1 MSYGRLVGFADAM
14 LRMTVRRRE
23 FVGSDGIDRIRSMIP
38 CSCGLGMR
46 GSIA

>member
-23 FVGSDGIDRIRSMIP
+23 FVGSDGIEPRVRDVSRSAP
-38 CSCGLGMR
+38 
-46 GSIA
+46 